1 MKSNYCGLLIMILSS
16 ALHAHAPIDNV
27 ALAKKTHALSNEI
40 LETRLQESHEICRSA
55 LMESANATKKS
66 SSLIR
71 ETQYL
76 LASFSLGDARRAL
89 RKGSDCLQ
97 QTKIQNFTNELNYI
111 SDQIAGLD

>member
-1 MKSNYCGLLIMILSS
+1 MKRNYFGVLIMVLS
-16 ALHAHAPIDNV
+16 ATVYATAPIDNI

-40 LETRLQESHEICRSA
+40 LEIRLQESNEICRSA
-55 LMESANATKKS
+55 LWESANTTKKS

-97 QTKIQNFTNELNYI
+97 QTKIQHVTNELNYI